1 MGLFVRGGAWRGV
14 CGRVC
19 VCGRVLHYV
28 PMLGVHARAGP
39 EASSGSEQGGERRQL
54 QGEKK

>member
-1 MGLFVRGGAWRGV
+1 
-14 CGRVC
+14 
-19 VCGRVLHYV
+19 
-28 PMLGVHARAGP
+28 MLGVHARAGP